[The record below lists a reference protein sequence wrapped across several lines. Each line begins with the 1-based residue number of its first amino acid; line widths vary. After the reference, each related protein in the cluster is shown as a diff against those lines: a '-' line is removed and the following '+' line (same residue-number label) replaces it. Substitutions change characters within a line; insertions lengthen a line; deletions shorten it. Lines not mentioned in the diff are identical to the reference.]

1 MVDAIYDH
9 NYFHSNNI
17 EDAKKIILGYYGGL
31 NVDERWKLETEWLIK
46 HIKFNNEQELVVD
59 YGCGIGRIAKEIKNP
74 VIGVDFSQTM
84 RLQAEVYVSRDGFCA
99 VNPEIFKV
107 LIDEGL
113 EISGLVSIWAFQ
125 HIYEVEEIID
135 MLMKAMKIGGIFWLL
150 DLNVRCIHFK
160 FKDSDDVF
168 VYNDEKEILPMIDK
182 WCDLEKVEVVP
193 IYISDVRLE
202 LRKYIRK

>member
-1 MVDAIYDH
+1 MVGVIYDH
-9 NYFHSNNI
+9 NYFYSNNL
-17 EDAKKIILGYYGGL
+17 EDAKKVILGSYGGL

-107 LIDEGL
+107 LIDHGL
-113 EISGLVSIWAFQ
+113 RISGLVSIWAFQ
-125 HIYEVEEIID
+125 HIID
-135 MLMKAMKIGGIFWLL
+135 MLMKAMKIGGIFWIL
-150 DLNVRCIHFK
+150 DLNVRCIHFRL
-160 FKDSDDVF
+160 KDSDDVF
-168 VYNDEKEILPMIDK
+168 VYDDGKEILPMIDK

-193 IYISDVRLE
+193 IYVSGIKLE
-202 LRKYIRK
+202 LRKYRRR